1 MRPPALITALKE
13 AGVLSEDAVTAPDAV
28 LDLDT
33 AEMIV
38 GDLGHNTRILQG
50 HIRDATMRPLPKD
63 ESLLKPRA
71 PVVTIMGK
79 CVEIKITTAQ
89 RSIVCNVYRAWSLL
103 EMILL
108 GGTLLVR
115 EK

>member
-1 MRPPALITALKE
+1 MRPPALITALQE

-50 HIRDATMRPLPKD
+50 HIRDATVRKAVQHLQSGSTSEYKRPRMPKMRKQL
-63 ESLLKPRA
+63 
-71 PVVTIMGK
+71 
-79 CVEIKITTAQ
+79 
-89 RSIVCNVYRAWSLL
+89 
-103 EMILL
+103 
-108 GGTLLVR
+108 
-115 EK
+115 